1 MAEYEFDVAPSFAE
15 QDRAEVEPIVR
26 RLEDL
31 GVKVYYDEDQLVTRW
46 GLDLIEHTAETL
58 THKVRYVLMFASK
71 HYVEHNWARHERK
84 TAQARALGQQNE
96 YLLPIKLDDTE
107 VPGLLPSIGYLDL
120 RVHDPEVIAQS
131 VVQKLAQHR
140 AEFTPSTPV
149 TAKSVAA
156 LVREKP
162 RGWEYLLYATVVAQ
176 GLADLQQKYRE
187 HFLRYAPRNGIVEHG
202 DGIDLIRDRNV
213 LLSEIIKVAVES
225 VFTSGTQEAA
235 FGRSGVPG
243 DADQIVHL
251 GELFVRTFEEILD
264 WARGI
269 YGTSY
274 ANGPARAAARVQA
287 RFADRQL
294 EAMHAVARDLRE
306 VADTL
311 VERLTA
317 GEQIDMTVPLVFE
330 VEPSLEREFTA
341 AMAKLSR

>member
-15 QDRAEVEPIVR
+15 QDRAKVEPIVR

-31 GVKVYYDEDQLVTRW
+31 GVKVYYDEDQLVARW
-46 GLDLIEHTAETL
+46 GLDLIELTTETL
-58 THKVRYVLMFASK
+58 THKVRYVLMFASR
-71 HYVEHNWARHERK
+71 HYVEHKWARHERK

-107 VPGLLPSIGYLDL
+107 VPGLLSSIGYLDL
-120 RVHDPEVIAQS
+120 RVHDTEVIAQS

-140 AEFTPSTPV
+140 AEFTPSTPI
-149 TAKSVAA
+149 TPKSVAA

-187 HFLRYAPRNGIVEHG
+187 HFLRYSPRNGIVEHG
-202 DGIDLIRDRNV
+202 NGIDLIRDRNV
-213 LLSEIIKVAVES
+213 LLGEIIKVAVES
-225 VFTSGTQEAA
+225 VFTAETQEAA
-235 FGRSGVPG
+235 FGRSGEPG
-243 DADQIVHL
+243 DADRIVHL
-251 GELFVRTFEEILD
+251 GELFVRTFAEILD

-269 YGTSY
+269 HGTSY
-274 ANGPARAAARVQA
+274 AHEPARAAARVQA

-317 GEQIDMTVPLVFE
+317 GERIDMTVPLVFE
-330 VEPSLEREFTA
+330 VEPALEVEFKA
-341 AMAKLSR
+341 ALDRLSR